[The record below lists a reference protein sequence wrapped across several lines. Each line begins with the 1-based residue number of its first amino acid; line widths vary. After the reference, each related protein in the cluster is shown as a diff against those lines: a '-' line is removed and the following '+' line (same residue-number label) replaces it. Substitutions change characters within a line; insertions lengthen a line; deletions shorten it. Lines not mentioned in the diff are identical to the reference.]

1 MTSPSSRPLELE
13 EFVEHGSGRGVL
25 DPRTPRWLRPI
36 AGALLQVNRLMVG
49 VSMIAALVAA
59 LVLTSSVITRY
70 VLHASTDW
78 QDETAVFCLVGATFL
93 CAAYVQSLRGHVGI
107 EALVSILPARVNG
120 LRLLLVDL
128 VSLLFCLFFAW
139 KAWTLFHE
147 AWVDKQTTS
156 STWAPP
162 LAIPYGLMSVGM
174 TLLCLQLAVQCI
186 VDVAKLSKPA
196 AVDAAVAR

>member
-1 MTSPSSRPLELE
+1 MSRPIELE
-13 EFVEHGSGRGVL
+13 EFVEHGTGRGVV
-25 DPRTPRWLRPI
+25 DPDTPRWLRPI
-36 AGALLQVNRLMVG
+36 AAALLQVNRLMVG
-49 VSMIAALVAA
+49 VGMVAALAAA
-59 LVLTSSVITRY
+59 LVLTSSVLTRY

-107 EALVSILPARVNG
+107 EALVSILPARING
-120 LRLLLVDL
+120 LRLLLVDV

-139 KAWTLFHE
+139 KAWALFHE

-162 LAIPYGLMSVGM
+162 LSIPYGLMSVGM
-174 TLLCLQLAVQCI
+174 TLLCLQLAVQSI
-186 VDVAKLSKPA
+186 VDIAKLSKPA
-196 AVDAAVAR
+196 AVGSVGR